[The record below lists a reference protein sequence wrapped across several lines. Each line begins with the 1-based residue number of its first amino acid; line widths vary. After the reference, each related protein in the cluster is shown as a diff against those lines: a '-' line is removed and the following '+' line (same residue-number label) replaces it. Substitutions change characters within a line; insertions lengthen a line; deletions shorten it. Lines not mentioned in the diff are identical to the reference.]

1 MIDQKKIAEVAGV
14 STATVSRAF
23 TQAANVSPKT
33 MAKIQQAME
42 KLGLQPLVC
51 LPKEAKRRTKH
62 VLIICNDV
70 ANYFFSFVLKGIC
83 DQLIAMG
90 LLPVVCNSG
99 NDFLIEESHI
109 SYADANHYLGII
121 FITATESPALPALL
135 QRISVP
141 VILVNRYIHSI
152 EKDTVS
158 IDNYRGGY
166 MAACHLL
173 ERGHRRIAY
182 VATYKNSTPQDDRVR
197 GFSAALEEQRN
208 TRYPFH
214 YKTFYGESS
223 IERGYLFG
231 NELIRQNLPYT
242 ALFVADCQV
251 AVGIVNALQHNG
263 YNIPQDIS
271 ILCFDDSVSISE
283 YGLNLSTITYDP
295 YSLGKTAATQL
306 MNRWDSDANDIIHID
321 LLPKLIDRNSVSNI
335 RK

>member
-1 MIDQKKIAEVAGV
+1 MVDQKKIAEVAGV

-33 MAKIQQAME
+33 MAKIQHAME

-109 SYADANHYLGII
+109 NYADANHYLGII
-121 FITATESPALPALL
+121 FITATESPALSTLL

-141 VILVNRYIHSI
+141 VILVNRYIRSV

-166 MAACHLL
+166 MAACHLI

-182 VATYKNSTPQDDRVR
+182 VATYKNSTPQDDRIR
-197 GFSAALEEQRN
+197 GFAGALEELKN
-208 TRYPFH
+208 TRYPIH

-223 IERGYLFG
+223 VERGYLFG
-231 NELIRQNLPYT
+231 NELIHQGLPYT

-251 AVGIVNALQHNG
+251 AVGIVNALQHSG
-263 YNIPQDIS
+263 YSIPKDMS

-306 MNRWDSDANDIIHID
+306 MHRWDDDVNDIIHID
-321 LLPKLIDRNSVSNI
+321 LLPKLINRNSVRDI
-335 RK
+335 KK

>member
-1 MIDQKKIAEVAGV
+1 MVDQKKIAEVAGV
-14 STATVSRAF
+14 SAATVSRAF

-33 MAKIQQAME
+33 MARIQRAME
-42 KLGLQPLVC
+42 QLGLQPIVC

-62 VLIICNDV
+62 VLIICNDI

-99 NDFLIEESHI
+99 NNFLIEESHI
-109 SYADANHYLGII
+109 NYADANHYLGVI
-121 FITATESPALPALL
+121 FITATETPALSALL
-135 QRISVP
+135 QRISLP

-166 MAACHLL
+166 MAACHLV

-182 VATYKNSTPQDDRVR
+182 VATYKNSTPQDDRIK
-197 GFSAALEEQRN
+197 GFSAAIEEQCN
-208 TRYPFH
+208 ARYPIH
-214 YKTFYGESS
+214 YKIFYGDSS

-231 NELIRQNLPYT
+231 TELIQQGLPYT

-263 YNIPQDIS
+263 YSIPKDMS

-295 YSLGKTAATQL
+295 YSLGKTAATHL
-306 MNRWDSDANDIIHID
+306 MNRWESDRDDIIHID
-321 LLPKLIDRNSVSNI
+321 LMPKLIERQSVKNI
-335 RK
+335 K

>member
-42 KLGLQPLVC
+42 KLGLQPIVA

-83 DQLIAMG
+83 DQLVAMG

-99 NDFLIEESHI
+99 NNYLIEESHI
-109 SYADANHYLGII
+109 NYADANDYLGII
-121 FITATESPALPALL
+121 FITATDTPALSALL

-166 MAACHLL
+166 MAACHLI

-182 VATYKNSTPQDDRVR
+182 VATYKNTTPQDDRVR
-197 GFSAALEEQRN
+197 GFSVAIEEQKN
-208 TRYPFH
+208 ARYPIH
-214 YKTFYGESS
+214 YKTFYGDSS
-223 IERGYLFG
+223 VERGYLFG
-231 NELIRQNLPYT
+231 TELIRQGLPYT

-263 YNIPQDIS
+263 YSIPKDIS

-295 YSLGKTAATQL
+295 YSLGKTAASQL
-306 MNRWDSDANDIIHID
+306 VNRWDSDNDDIIHID
-321 LLPKLIDRNSVSNI
+321 LLPKLIERQSVANI
-335 RK
+335 K

>member
-42 KLGLQPLVC
+42 KLGLQPIVA

-83 DQLIAMG
+83 DQLVAMG

-99 NDFLIEESHI
+99 NNYLIEESHI
-109 SYADANHYLGII
+109 NYADTNDYLGII
-121 FITATESPALPALL
+121 FITATDTPALSALL

-166 MAACHLL
+166 MAACHLI

-182 VATYKNSTPQDDRVR
+182 VATYKNTTPQDDRVR
-197 GFSAALEEQRN
+197 GFSVAIDEQRN
-208 TRYPFH
+208 ARYPIH
-214 YKTFYGESS
+214 YKIFYGDSS
-223 IERGYLFG
+223 VERGYLFG
-231 NELIRQNLPYT
+231 TELIKQGLPYT

-263 YNIPQDIS
+263 YNIPKDIS

-295 YSLGKTAATQL
+295 YSLGKTAASQL
-306 MNRWDSDANDIIHID
+306 VNRWDSDNDDIIHID
-321 LLPKLIDRNSVSNI
+321 LLPKLIERQSVANI
-335 RK
+335 K

>member
-1 MIDQKKIAEVAGV
+1 MVDQKKIAEVAGV

-33 MAKIQQAME
+33 MAKIQHAME
-42 KLGLQPLVC
+42 KLGLQPLAC
-51 LPKEAKRRTKH
+51 LPKEAKRRTKY
-62 VLIICNDV
+62 VLIICNDI
-70 ANYFFSFVLKGIC
+70 ANYFFSLVLKGIC
-83 DQLIAMG
+83 DQLTAMG

-109 SYADANHYLGII
+109 NYAEANHYLGII
-121 FITATESPALPALL
+121 YITAMESPSLSALL

-141 VILVNRYIHSI
+141 VILVNRYIHSV
-152 EKDTVS
+152 EKDTVL

-166 MAACHLL
+166 MAACHLI

-197 GFSAALEEQRN
+197 GFVAALEEQRN

-214 YKTFYGESS
+214 YKTFFGENS

-231 NELIRQNLPYT
+231 NELIHRGLPYT

-251 AVGIVNALQHNG
+251 AVGIVNALQHGG
-263 YNIPQDIS
+263 YNIPKDIS
-271 ILCFDDSVSISE
+271 ILCFDDSVTISE

-295 YSLGKTAATQL
+295 YSLGKTAAIQL
-306 MNRWDSDANDIIHID
+306 MNRWNSESDDIIHID

-335 RK
+335 KK

>member
-14 STATVSRAF
+14 SAATVSRAF

-42 KLGLQPLVC
+42 SLGLQPIVY

-62 VLIICNDV
+62 VLIICSDV

-99 NDFLIEESHI
+99 NNFLVEESHI
-109 SYADANHYLGII
+109 NYADANHYMGII
-121 FITATESPALPALL
+121 FITATETAALSALL

-141 VILVNRYIHSI
+141 VILVNRYIRSI

-166 MAACHLL
+166 MAACHLI
-173 ERGHRRIAY
+173 EKGHRRIAY

-197 GFSAALEEQRN
+197 GFSAALDEYRN
-208 TRYPFH
+208 TRYPIH

-231 NELIRQNLPYT
+231 TELIRQGLPYT

-251 AVGIVNALQHNG
+251 AVGIVNALQHSG
-263 YNIPQDIS
+263 YSIPKDIS

-306 MNRWDSDANDIIHID
+306 VNRWDSDSDDIIHID
-321 LLPKLIDRNSVSNI
+321 LLPKLIERNSVESI
-335 RK
+335 K